1 MSIKAKISQQSG
13 PVAVVSTLGAQ
24 VQVPAVGIQGVSGS
38 LVSMS
43 SIGDVEAPNPENG
56 SLLIYNT
63 NITKWVA
70 SRQLNAQDMDG
81 GNF

>member
-1 MSIKAKISQQSG
+1 MSIKAKISQQTG

-24 VQVPAVGIQGVSGS
+24 VQVPAVGIQGISGALGS
-38 LVSMS
+38 VA
-43 SIGDVEAPNPENG
+43 SIGDVDASNLENG